1 MLKPTAEI
9 RLPGAVVLVTGGSR
23 GIGAGI
29 ARAFLAAGAQVVI
42 CGRNAPAELPQGG
55 GMRAEFIACDVRDAD
70 AVASLYAEIGVRHRR
85 LDVLVNNAGGGPPGE
100 LAGAPAR
107 LIERIIQL
115 NLTAP
120 LLCAQGANQLMQP
133 QDCGGCIINIGSV
146 AGERPS
152 PATVAYGAAKA
163 GLLHATQSL
172 AMEWGPKVRVNG
184 IIAGFVATEN
194 AAEHY
199 GGAAGIARIGAMFPL
214 RRLAE
219 PADIAAACLYLA
231 SPLASYVS
239 GALLAVHGGGEWPLF
254 LHLAKSPGLKDA
266 TGEQPPA

>member
-29 ARAFLAAGAQVVI
+29 ARAFLGAGADVI
-42 CGRNAPAELPQGG
+42 VCGRSTPAQLPQAGG
-55 GMRAEFIACDVRDAD
+55 RCAQFSVCDVRDAD
-70 AVASLYAEIGVRHRR
+70 AVAGLCAAIVAEHER

-100 LAGAPAR
+100 LASAPAR

-120 LLCAQGANQLMQP
+120 LLCARARTSSCRRRPRAAASSTSAAWPATGPRRQ
-133 QDCGGCIINIGSV
+133 
-146 AGERPS
+146 PS
-152 PATVAYGAAKA
+152 PTAPPRPACCTPRRALPWSGDR
-163 GLLHATQSL
+163 
-172 AMEWGPKVRVNG
+172 KVRVNG

-199 GGAAGIARIGAMFPL
+199 GGEAGIARIGAMFPAEAAGRDPPTSPMPASIWP
-214 RRLAE
+214 RR
-219 PADIAAACLYLA
+219 
-231 SPLASYVS
+231 
-239 GALLAVHGGGEWPLF
+239 WP
-254 LHLAKSPGLKDA
+254 P
-266 TGEQPPA
+266 T

>member
-1 MLKPTAEI
+1 MPKPSAEI

-29 ARAFLAAGAQVVI
+29 ARAFLRAGAEVVV
-42 CGRNAPAELPQGG
+42 CARNAPADLPGADGRTAQ
-55 GMRAEFIACDVRDAD
+55 FIACDVRSAESVS
-70 AVASLYAEIGVRHRR
+70 ALYAQVKERCGR
-85 LDVLVNNAGGGPPGE
+85 LDVLINNAGGGPPGPMAE
-100 LAGAPAR
+100 APAR

-120 LLCAQGANQLMQP
+120 LLCAQGAFQLMQSHP
-133 QDCGGCIINIGSV
+133 QGGSIVNIGSV

-152 PATVAYGAAKA
+152 PVTVAYGAAKA

-184 IIAGFVATEN
+184 IITGFVATEN

-199 GGAAGIARIGAMFPL
+199 GGEAGIARMGSMFPL
-214 RRLAE
+214 KRLAE
-219 PADIAAACLYLA
+219 PQDIADACLYLS
-231 SPLASYVS
+231 SPLAAYVS

-254 LHLAKSPGLKDA
+254 LHLAKH
-266 TGEQPPA
+266 ER

>member
-9 RLPGAVVLVTGGSR
+9 RLPGAVVLVTGGAR

-29 ARAFLAAGAQVVI
+29 ARTFLRAGAEVVV
-42 CGRNAPAELPQGG
+42 CGRTIPSELPGADA
-55 GMRAEFIACDVRDAD
+55 RSAHFVACDVREPE
-70 AVASLYAEIGVRHRR
+70 AVTGLFAQIATRYGR
-85 LDVLVNNAGGGPPGE
+85 LDVLVNNAGGGPPGT
-100 LAGAPAR
+100 LADAPAR

-120 LLCAQGANQLMQP
+120 LVCAQAGNQLMQA
-133 QDCGGCIINIGSV
+133 QAEGGCIINIGSV
-146 AGERPS
+146 AGDRPA
-152 PATVAYGAAKA
+152 PQTVAYGAAKA

-194 AAEHY
+194 ATEHY
-199 GGAAGIARIGAMFPL
+199 GGAAGIARMGAMFPL
-214 RRLAE
+214 KRLAE
-219 PADIAAACLYLA
+219 PADIADACLYLA
-231 SPLASYVS
+231 SPLAAYVS

-254 LHLAKSPGLKDA
+254 LHLAKPSG
-266 TGEQPPA
+266 

>member
-9 RLPGAVVLVTGGSR
+9 RLPGAVVLVTGGAR

-29 ARAFLAAGAQVVI
+29 ARTFLRAGAEVVV
-42 CGRNAPAELPQGG
+42 CGRTTPSELPGADA
-55 GMRAEFIACDVRDAD
+55 RSAHFEACDVREPE
-70 AVASLYAEIGVRHRR
+70 AVTR
-85 LDVLVNNAGGGPPGE
+85 LFGQIATRYGRLVVLVNNAGGGPPGT

-120 LLCAQGANQLMQP
+120 LVCAQAANQLMQA
-133 QDCGGCIINIGSV
+133 QAEGGCIINIGSV
-146 AGERPS
+146 AGDRPS
-152 PATVAYGAAKA
+152 PQTVAYGAAKA
-163 GLLHATQSL
+163 GLLHATRSL

-194 AAEHY
+194 ATEHY
-199 GGAAGIARIGAMFPL
+199 GGAAGIARMGAMFPL
-214 RRLAE
+214 KRLAE
-219 PADIAAACLYLA
+219 PADIADACLYLA
-231 SPLASYVS
+231 SPLAAYVS

-254 LHLAKSPGLKDA
+254 LHLAK
-266 TGEQPPA
+266 PAG

>member
-29 ARAFLAAGAQVVI
+29 ARTFLTAGAQVVI
-42 CGRNAPAELPQGG
+42 CSRSVPAELP
-55 GMRAEFIACDVRDAD
+55 RADGRQAHFIACDVRDGQ
-70 AVASLYAEIGVRHRR
+70 AVGRLYAELAAKYQR

-100 LAGAPAR
+100 LAAAPAR

-133 QDCGGCIINIGSV
+133 QAEGGCIINIGSV
-146 AGERPS
+146 AGDRPS

-199 GGAAGIARIGAMFPL
+199 GGDAGIARMGAMFPL

-231 SPLASYVS
+231 SPLAAYVS

-254 LHLAKSPGLKDA
+254 LHLAKSAADG
-266 TGEQPPA
+266 

>member
-9 RLPGAVVLVTGGSR
+9 RLPGAVVLVTGGAR

-29 ARAFLAAGAQVVI
+29 ARAFLAAGAEVVV
-42 CGRNAPAELPQGG
+42 CGRSTPASLPSCGERQ
-55 GMRAEFIACDVRDAD
+55 AHFLTCDVRDAA
-70 AVASLYAEIGVRHRR
+70 AVTRLFADIAAQHGR

-100 LAGAPAR
+100 FASAPAR

-120 LLCAQGANQLMQP
+120 LLCSQGANQLMQA
-133 QDCGGCIINIGSV
+133 QGEGGAIINIGSV
-146 AGERPS
+146 AGERPAPS
-152 PATVAYGAAKA
+152 TVAYGAAKA

-184 IIAGFVATEN
+184 IITGFVATEN

-199 GGAAGIARIGAMFPL
+199 GGEAGIARMAAMFPL

-219 PADIAAACLYLA
+219 PADVAAACLYLA
-231 SPLASYVS
+231 SPLAAYVS

-254 LHLAKSPGLKDA
+254 LQLAKPPSP
-266 TGEQPPA
+266 

>member
-1 MLKPTAEI
+1 MLKPTVEI

-29 ARAFLAAGAQVVI
+29 ARAFLAAGAQVII
-42 CGRNAPAELPQGG
+42 CGRTAPAEVPSAGG
-55 GMRAEFIACDVRDAD
+55 QQAHFIACDVRDAD
-70 AVASLYAEIGVRHRR
+70 AVGRLFAAISARYQR

-100 LAGAPAR
+100 LASAPAR

-120 LLCAQGANQLMQP
+120 LLCAQGANQLMQL
-133 QDCGGCIINIGSV
+133 QAEGGCIINIGSV

-152 PATVAYGAAKA
+152 PTTVAYGAAKA

-184 IIAGFVATEN
+184 LIAGFVATEN

-199 GGAAGIARIGAMFPL
+199 GGEAGIARISAMFPL
-214 RRLAE
+214 KRLAE
-219 PADIAAACLYLA
+219 PADIAAACLYLT
-231 SPLASYVS
+231 SPLAAYVS

-254 LHLAKSPGLKDA
+254 LHLAQSPA
-266 TGEQPPA
+266 

>member
-9 RLPGAVVLVTGGSR
+9 RLPGAVVLVTGGAR

-29 ARAFLAAGAQVVI
+29 AHTFLRAGAEVAI
-42 CGRNAPAELPQGG
+42 CGRTTPSELPGADG
-55 GMRAEFIACDVRDAD
+55 RSAHFLPCDVREPQ
-70 AVASLYAEIGVRHRR
+70 AVTRLFGQIAERYGR
-85 LDVLVNNAGGGPPGE
+85 LDVLVNNAGGGPPGA
-100 LAGAPAR
+100 LSSAPAR

-120 LLCAQGANQLMQP
+120 LVCAQAANLLMQA
-133 QDCGGCIINIGSV
+133 QAEGGCIINIGSV
-146 AGERPS
+146 AGDRPS
-152 PATVAYGAAKA
+152 PHTVAYGAAKA

-194 AAEHY
+194 ASEHY
-199 GGAAGIARIGAMFPL
+199 GGAAGIARMGAMFPL
-214 RRLAE
+214 KRLAE
-219 PADIAAACLYLA
+219 PADVADACLYLA
-231 SPLASYVS
+231 SPLAAYVS

-254 LHLAKSPGLKDA
+254 LHLAQSPS
-266 TGEQPPA
+266 

>member
-9 RLPGAVVLVTGGSR
+9 RLPGAVVLITGGAR

-29 ARAFLAAGAQVVI
+29 ARAFLVAGAEVVI
-42 CGRNAPAELPQGG
+42 CGRTTPAQVPAADGRQ
-55 GMRAEFIACDVRDAD
+55 AHFIACDVRDAD
-70 AVASLYAEIGVRHRR
+70 AVNRLYAAISARYQR
-85 LDVLVNNAGGGPPGE
+85 LDVLVNNAGGGPPGDF
-100 LAGAPAR
+100 ASAPAR

-120 LLCAQGANQLMQP
+120 LLCAQGANQLMQV
-133 QDCGGCIINIGSV
+133 QAEGGCIINIGSV
-146 AGERPS
+146 AGARPS

-184 IIAGFVATEN
+184 LIAGFVATEN

-199 GGAAGIARIGAMFPL
+199 GGEAGIARMSAMFPL
-214 RRLAE
+214 KRLAE

-231 SPLASYVS
+231 SPLAAYVS

-254 LHLAKSPGLKDA
+254 LHLAKSPA
-266 TGEQPPA
+266 

>member
-1 MLKPTAEI
+1 MLQGSAEI

-29 ARAFLAAGAQVVI
+29 AAAFLAAGAEVI
-42 CGRNAPAELPQGG
+42 VCGRNAPAQLPEAQGR
-55 GMRAEFIACDVRDAD
+55 RAEFRACDVRDAE
-70 AVASLYAEIGVRHRR
+70 AVSALFAAVRAQHAR
-85 LDVLVNNAGGGPPGE
+85 LDVLVNNAGGGPPGA
-100 LAGAPAR
+100 LAQAPAR

-120 LLCAQGANQLMQP
+120 LLCARAANEIMQA
-133 QDCGGCIINIGSV
+133 QAEGGCIINIGSV
-146 AGERPS
+146 AGERAA

-172 AMEWGPKVRVNG
+172 AMEWGPRVRVNG

-199 GGAAGIARIGAMFPL
+199 GGAAGVARLAAMFPL
-214 RRLAE
+214 KRLAAA
-219 PADIAAACLYLA
+219 ADIANACLYLA
-231 SPLASYVS
+231 SPLAAYVS
-239 GALLAVHGGGEWPLF
+239 GALLAVHGGGEPPLF
-254 LHLAKSPGLKDA
+254 LHLARA
-266 TGEQPPA
+266 TGA

>member
-29 ARAFLAAGAQVVI
+29 ARAVLAAGAQVVI
-42 CGRNAPAELPQGG
+42 CGRNAPAELPQAG

-70 AVASLYAEIGVRHRR
+70 AVASLYAEIGARHRR

-199 GGAAGIARIGAMFPL
+199 GGEAGIARIGAMFPL

-254 LHLAKSPGLKDA
+254 LHLAKSQG
-266 TGEQPPA
+266 

>member
-29 ARAFLAAGAQVVI
+29 ARAFLQAGAEVI
-42 CGRNAPAELPQGG
+42 VCARSTPAALPAGAGRTASFL
-55 GMRAEFIACDVRDAD
+55 ACDVREAA
-70 AVASLYAEIGVRHRR
+70 AVTELYAQVAARHGR

-100 LAGAPAR
+100 LASAPAR

-120 LLCAQGANQLMQP
+120 LLCAQGANQLMQA
-133 QDCGGCIINIGSV
+133 QAEGGCIINIGSV
-146 AGERPS
+146 AGDRPS
-152 PATVAYGAAKA
+152 PASVAYGAAKA
-163 GLLHATQSL
+163 GLLQATQSL

-184 IIAGFVATEN
+184 IIAGFVATED
-194 AAEHY
+194 AAGHY
-199 GGAAGIARIGAMFPL
+199 GGEAGIARMAAMFPL

-219 PADIAAACLYLA
+219 PADVAAACLYLA
-231 SPLASYVS
+231 SPLAAYVS

-254 LHLAKSPGLKDA
+254 LHLAKSTP
-266 TGEQPPA
+266 

>member
-29 ARAFLAAGAQVVI
+29 ARTFLTAGAQVVI
-42 CGRNAPAELPQGG
+42 CGRSAPAELPQADG
-55 GMRAEFIACDVRDAD
+55 RQAHFIACDVRDGQ
-70 AVASLYAEIGVRHRR
+70 AVGRLYAELAAKYQR

-100 LAGAPAR
+100 LAAAPA
-107 LIERIIQL
+107 RIIQL

-133 QDCGGCIINIGSV
+133 QAEGGCIINIGSV
-146 AGERPS
+146 AGDRPS

-199 GGAAGIARIGAMFPL
+199 GGDAGIARMGAMFPL

-231 SPLASYVS
+231 SPLAAYVS

-254 LHLAKSPGLKDA
+254 LHLAKSAADG
-266 TGEQPPA
+266 